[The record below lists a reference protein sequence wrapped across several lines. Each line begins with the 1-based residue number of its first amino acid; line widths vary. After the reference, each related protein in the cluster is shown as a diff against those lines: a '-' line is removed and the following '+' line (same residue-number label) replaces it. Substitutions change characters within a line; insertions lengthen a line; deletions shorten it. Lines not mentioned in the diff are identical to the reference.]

1 MKKSIIVAAIGVVIV
16 SSTQGI
22 VLRASADKMD
32 KDKDGK
38 VSLTEYVEAMTPR
51 FNTLDKN
58 KDGVLTPDEFTN
70 ANLFRLGD
78 VDKNGTLTL
87 PEYQRAYKMQFKRAH
102 DQNGDGFIAGDEI
115 K

>member
-1 MKKSIIVAAIGVVIV
+1 MKKSITAISIGVVIA
-16 SSTQGI
+16 SSTQA
-22 VLRASADKMD
+22 VVPRARADQMD
-32 KDKDGK
+32 KNKDGK
-38 VSLTEYVEAMTPR
+38 VSMAEYVEAMTPR
-51 FNTLDKN
+51 FNKLDKN

-102 DQNGDGFIAGDEI
+102 DTNGDGFIAGDEI

>member
-1 MKKSIIVAAIGVVIV
+1 MMKAIKAAAVGVLIASSVQGVVP
-16 SSTQGI
+16 
-22 VLRASADKMD
+22 RASAEKMD

-38 VSLTEYVEAMTPR
+38 ISEAEYVEAMTPG
-51 FNTLDKN
+51 FASKDKN

-78 VDKNGTLTL
+78 VDKNGSLTL
-87 PEYQRAYKMQFKRAH
+87 PEYQRAYKMQFRRAH
-102 DQNGDGFIAGDEI
+102 DKNSDGFIAGDEI

>member
-1 MKKSIIVAAIGVVIV
+1 MKKSITAIAVGVMIA
-16 SSTQGI
+16 SSVQA
-22 VLRASADKMD
+22 VVPRANAEKMD
-32 KDKDGK
+32 KNKDGK
-38 VSLTEYVEAMTPR
+38 VSMAEYVEAMTPR
-51 FNTLDKN
+51 FKKLDKN

-102 DQNGDGFIAGDEI
+102 DTNGDGFIAGDEI